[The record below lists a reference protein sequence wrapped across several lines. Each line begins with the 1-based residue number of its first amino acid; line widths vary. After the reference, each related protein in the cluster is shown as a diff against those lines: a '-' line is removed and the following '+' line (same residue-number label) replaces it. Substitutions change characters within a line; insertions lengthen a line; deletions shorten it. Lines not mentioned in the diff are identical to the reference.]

1 MTREDAMAEYCTAI
15 NEHDLQKPETKVR
28 VRKAR
33 EVLHPF
39 LVKGKLPHELI
50 LLGKGLLK

>member
-1 MTREDAMAEYCTAI
+1 MTKEEAITEYCKAI

-33 EVLHPF
+33 EALHPF
-39 LVKGKLPHELI
+39 LVKGKLPHELV
-50 LLGKGLLK
+50 LLGKGMLK